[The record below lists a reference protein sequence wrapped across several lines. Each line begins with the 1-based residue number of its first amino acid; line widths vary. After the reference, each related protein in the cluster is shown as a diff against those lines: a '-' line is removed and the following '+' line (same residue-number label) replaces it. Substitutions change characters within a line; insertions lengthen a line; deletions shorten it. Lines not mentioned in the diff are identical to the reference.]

1 MGCILISVTTS
12 VTVSGSILLVMR
24 ESACDLARDTTFR
37 IGRDIGL
44 VTRDS
49 AQDTTYSRVR
59 DIWQN
64 NF

>member
-12 VTVSGSILLVMR
+12 VTVSGSILLLTR

-37 IGRDIGL
+37 IVRDIGL

-49 AQDTTYSRVR
+49 AQDTIYSIVC